1 MWVEVRMRLS
11 VLLLA
16 VLVLL
21 VGACAGDGT
30 VGTTPIGEAAVSA
43 DVELGEP
50 IALGTGDPAGLVAG
64 SGRVW
69 VLTASMIEPEEE
81 FGSELTFAVQVIGL
95 DEATQEKLDDLDLG
109 ELSNFEVGGLGYAA
123 DRLWVSAS
131 RQVSCAEGEC
141 VWEGRVVAID
151 PNTGETTQVVEVEGR
166 PHLIGVGFGSVW
178 AAGDRPRG
186 DGPSM
191 EGNVRVDRIE
201 PETGAIVASIPVHGD
216 YLAGPTVSDSGV
228 WATVNEETRS
238 LEDTDYSIELP
249 YDLVWINPNTNQPEK
264 EWSINHLYP
273 DTSYIYMPWAMEA
286 AFGDVWLPIEA
297 MDLLTEVV
305 RVDLDGNTVARFP
318 LDQACVAMTGCL
330 NHMWVIDVSPW
341 GVGSAHL
348 KGIDPETNQIAV
360 DLDLA
365 YLADVTTPR
374 GLVCGDQT
382 LWVLGVFRPDETGP
396 AELALIPLV
405 P

>member
-1 MWVEVRMRLS
+1 MRLS
-11 VLLLA
+11 VPLLA

-30 VGTTPIGEAAVSA
+30 VETTPTGEAAVSA

-69 VLTASMIEPEEE
+69 VLTASMIEPEGE
-81 FGSELTFAVQVIGL
+81 FESELTFVAQVLGL
-95 DEATQEKLDDLDLG
+95 DEATQEKLDDLELG

-123 DRLWVSAS
+123 DRLWVSAN

-151 PNTGETTQVVEVEGR
+151 PNTGEITHMIEVEGR
-166 PHLIGVGFGSVW
+166 PHLMGVGFGSVW
-178 AAGDRPRG
+178 VGGDRPQG
-186 DGPSM
+186 GSGPSY
-191 EGNVRVDRIE
+191 EGNVRVDRID
-201 PETGAIVASIPVHGD
+201 PQTGAIVTSIPLHGD
-216 YLAGPTVSDSGV
+216 SLAGPKVSESGV
-228 WATVNEETRS
+228 WATVSEETRS

-273 DTSYIYMPWAMEA
+273 DTPYIYMPWAMEA

-297 MDLLTEVV
+297 MDLPTEVV
-305 RVDLDGNTVARFP
+305 RVDRSGNTVTRFP

-330 NHMWVIDVSPW
+330 NHMWVIDASAW

-348 KGIDPETNQIAV
+348 KGIDPETNRVAV

-365 YLADVTTPR
+365 YLADVTLPR

-382 LWVLGVFRPDETGP
+382 LWVLGGSRPDETSP
-396 AELALIPLV
+396 VELVLIPLV